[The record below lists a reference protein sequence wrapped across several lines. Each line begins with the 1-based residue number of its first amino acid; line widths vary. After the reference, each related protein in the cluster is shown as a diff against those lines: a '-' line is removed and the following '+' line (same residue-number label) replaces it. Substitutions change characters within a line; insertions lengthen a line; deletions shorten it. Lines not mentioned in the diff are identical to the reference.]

1 MYKLLLFLK
10 KTDEKQA
17 LEHFKDFTLKY
28 LSELAKRE
36 IKAGKIESSLLLD
49 KKYTHFCELETG
61 SKEEMDALLSTR
73 AGKELNNDL
82 MNFHEFVD
90 IIFVAYNE

>member
-10 KTDEKQA
+10 KSDEKQVQ
-17 LEHFKDFTLKY
+17 EHFKNFTLKY
-28 LSELAKRE
+28 LSELAKKE
-36 IKAGKIESSLLLD
+36 AKAGKVESSLLLD

-82 MNFHEFVD
+82 MNFHEYVDVIFVD
-90 IIFVAYNE
+90 YNV